1 MTQQERLPL
10 LSAALLLSFIGSSIG
25 TLIYFTAAIFFD
37 QSRKIIEELT
47 NIQTSQ
53 KIAPLYFVI
62 FGTMYC
68 LSLIG
73 VLKMHKMQKAGY
85 FFYISAQICLLIV
98 PLLWMG
104 LNAFSA
110 TNTIFTALFITIYSV
125 YLKEFK

>member
-1 MTQQERLPL
+1 MTQQERPPL
-10 LSAALLLSFIGSSIG
+10 LLAALLLSFIGSSMG

-37 QSRKIIEELT
+37 QSLEIIEELT

-73 VLKMHKMQKAGY
+73 VLKMYKMQKAGY

-98 PLLWMG
+98 PLLWIG

-110 TNTIFTALFITIYSV
+110 TNTIFTVLFITIYSV